1 MIADRMK
8 KVQASITLAIDAK
21 AKQMIAD
28 GIDLVGFG
36 AGEPDFNTPENIK
49 QAGIKAIT
57 ENKTRYTPSS
67 GMPDLKKAIAD
78 KLKKDNNLDYK
89 PNQIIVS
96 CGAKHSLYNTFM
108 AGINPGDEVI
118 IFSPYWVSYVEMVN
132 MAQGVPVF
140 VELDEAKKFEIDF
153 GVLQS
158 KITPKT
164 KAMIINSPSNP
175 TGCVLSKASIEK
187 LAAICLK
194 NNILIISDEIYEKN
208 LYNGRTH
215 MSIAALSPEVKA
227 KTVVVNGLSKS
238 HAMTGWRIGYI
249 AADDAELVKAMDNL
263 QSHSTSNPMTIAQWA
278 AIEAHKTDE
287 SVIKNMVAEFDK
299 RRKYILGRVN
309 AVQGLSCVEPEGAF
323 YVFPNFKPL
332 MGKSINGKKIEG
344 SMTFADIL
352 LTEGKVAVVPGV
364 AFGSDCH
371 FRMSYATSM
380 ANIEKGMDRIEAL
393 IKSVQG

>member
-8 KVQASITLAIDAK
+8 KVKASITLAIDAK
-21 AKQMIAD
+21 AKQMAAD
-28 GIDLVGFG
+28 GIDIIGFG

-49 QAGIKAIT
+49 QAGVKAIDA
-57 ENKTRYTPSS
+57 NKTRYTPSS
-67 GMPDLKKAIAD
+67 GLIELKKAIAD
-78 KLKKDNNLDYK
+78 KLMKDNNLEYK

-96 CGAKHSLYNTFM
+96 CGAKHSLYNIFV

-132 MAQGVPVF
+132 IAQGVPVF
-140 VELDEAKKFEIDF
+140 VELDESKKFEIDF
-153 GVLQS
+153 DALKS

-175 TGCVLSKASIEK
+175 TGCVLSKESTEK
-187 LAAICLK
+187 LAEICLE

-208 LYNGRTH
+208 LYNGRKH
-215 MSIAALSPEVKA
+215 ISIAALSPAVRA

-238 HAMTGWRIGYI
+238 HAMTGWRIGYA

-263 QSHSTSNPMTIAQWA
+263 QSHSTSNPATIAQWA
-278 AIEAHKTDE
+278 AIEAYNTDE
-287 SVIKNMVAEFDK
+287 TVIKGMVAEFDK
-299 RRKYILGRVN
+299 RRKYMLDRVN
-309 AVQGLSCVEPEGAF
+309 SIAGLSCVEPEGAF
-323 YVFPNFKPL
+323 YVFPKFKPL
-332 MGKSINGKKIEG
+332 IGTSFNGKKIDG
-344 SMTFADIL
+344 SMSLADIL
-352 LTEGKVAVVPGV
+352 LTEAKVAVVPGI

-380 ANIEKGMDRIEAL
+380 ANIEKGMDRVEKL
-393 IKSVQG
+393 IKSVES

>member
-78 KLKKDNNLDYK
+78 KLKKDNGLDYK
-89 PNQIIVS
+89 PGQIIVS
-96 CGAKHSLYNTFM
+96 CGAKHSLYNIFM

-140 VELDEAKKFEIDF
+140 VELDETKKFEIDF
-153 GVLQS
+153 SVLES

-175 TGCVLSKASIEK
+175 TGCVLSKESIEK
-187 LAAICLK
+187 LAVICLK

-208 LYNGRTH
+208 LYNGR
-215 MSIAALSPEVKA
+215 SE
-227 KTVVVNGLSKS
+227 
-238 HAMTGWRIGYI
+238 
-249 AADDAELVKAMDNL
+249 E
-263 QSHSTSNPMTIAQWA
+263 
-278 AIEAHKTDE
+278 
-287 SVIKNMVAEFDK
+287 
-299 RRKYILGRVN
+299 RRVGKE
-309 AVQGLSCVEPEGAF
+309 CV
-323 YVFPNFKPL
+323 
-332 MGKSINGKKIEG
+332 
-344 SMTFADIL
+344 
-352 LTEGKVAVVPGV
+352 
-364 AFGSDCH
+364 
-371 FRMSYATSM
+371 
-380 ANIEKGMDRIEAL
+380 
-393 IKSVQG
+393 